1 MHADI
6 LLRNSRGE
14 AIAVVE
20 AKGAMNLTPALAM
33 DIRRRM
39 LAHGLPAHLPYFL
52 LLSQERGYLWQDS
65 QALRSDTP
73 PTVELPMA
81 EVVKRY
87 FPAEPGTRLHGVQL
101 ELLLV
106 QWLTDLAAGASVSE
120 SEPER
125 SLKKVGFLDAIREA
139 QVMHEV
145 PLGFAGA
152 ST

>member
-6 LLRNSRGE
+6 LLRNPRGE

-81 EVVKRY
+81 GVVKRY

-106 QWLTDLAAGASVSE
+106 QWLADLAAGASVSE

-125 SLKKVGFLDAIREA
+125 SLEKVGFLDAIREA

-145 PLGFAGA
+145 PLGLAGA
-152 ST
+152 SM